1 MFDMG
6 YRLNSV
12 GKRYVSP
19 EMDIVDRIPL
29 VVEIMERSL
38 MLVRYS
44 LSIPQQALGG
54 GRKSES
60 RCDIRGLGRDDV
72 RDRCVV
78 SVVGLKG
85 ANSLAGLILLESG
98 GHL

>member
-1 MFDMG
+1 MG
-6 YRLNSV
+6 YRSYLV

-44 LSIPQQALGG
+44 PSTPQQALVG
-54 GRKSES
+54 GRKSE
-60 RCDIRGLGRDDV
+60 IRFDTRVLGRDDL
-72 RDRCVV
+72 RDRCV
-78 SVVGLKG
+78 
-85 ANSLAGLILLESG
+85 A
-98 GHL
+98 

>member
-44 LSIPQQALGG
+44 LSIPQQALVG
-54 GRKSES
+54 GRKSEI
-60 RCDIRGLGRDDV
+60 RCDIRVLGRDDL

-78 SVVGLKG
+78 
-85 ANSLAGLILLESG
+85 
-98 GHL
+98 